1 MMLRRIWDARGSTL
15 NTSGGSTGMS
25 CDISASEPTCMAGE
39 MKVTEESGRKR
50 EKVSFIDENKSESVL
65 LLQDL

>member
-1 MMLRRIWDARGSTL
+1 
-15 NTSGGSTGMS
+15 MS